1 MKPERLEVEPPGRI
15 RPACLDTEAACA
27 YLGNISRD
35 KLRDL
40 YQHHQ
45 LPVLRLDAR
54 VVFPV
59 DALDRWVRERTT
71 SGNASDRALAE
82 VFGAKRAKNGN
93 ASDQALAE
101 VFGPKKSKPRGR

>member
-1 MKPERLEVEPPGRI
+1 MPSVAPEGLI
-15 RPACLDTEAACA
+15 RPACIDTEAACA

-40 YQHHQ
+40 YRNHG

-71 SGNASDRALAE
+71 SGNASDRAIAE
-82 VFGAKRAKNGN
+82 VFGTKKRRA
-93 ASDQALAE
+93 A
-101 VFGPKKSKPRGR
+101 P